1 MKRKENA
8 SHKLFNLDKD
18 VITLIEE
25 GSNIN
30 YMTQSEFMEFLVNS
44 WDENLNPLKNLKKIR
59 ANKKIL
65 AEDVKEL
72 EDQENRIMDN
82 LEKVESWRK
91 IKQQKKPEVIE
102 NIVRILTE
110 GRNEDAEVVAKVQA
124 IKLGIPPLQ
133 LIFEAMG
140 KIKKRS

>member
-133 LIFEAMG
+133 LIFEALD